1 MDSRFSRTDEFHD
14 ADYEFPE
21 TLSNPTPV
29 QSKMAAALGPL
40 PLGGTADGKAWCRKA
55 LHPADHTI
63 TKARFPGGSKHPTV
77 SGYFTQVMEIKPD
90 SLVGGAH
97 TTSWEAEMFLRQDPV
112 APASFRVIT
121 RADGDSTV
129 HEFPWVNR
137 TLTTW
142 SPFVDGIYGRCPV
155 MTLREA
161 YESFAKGKNFYRIT
175 HLGATVEHVCSATT
189 NQGTIISGQYAVEPH
204 TASIPGYPLTQQISG
219 SDVCAVSTTDSGHFP
234 LQTIGTRGGVNTQAM
249 FEAPLVRTWREG
261 PYSREMLLQGTNG
274 FTGPARE
281 GLYVPLKLSTPEKL
295 VNVDHKYVLNGHER
309 DSGLLRGIYREFEL
323 KQASDLNNNNCGWP
337 YYATLEGNSGD
348 QPEVLVGFKESGS
361 SISHSVITGLD
372 PHASL
377 RIYLRVGYEYVPEIT
392 SDTACFAQMSP
403 LPDELAVR
411 MYQEVC
417 ARLKDAYPM
426 DYNDKSTLLKVVD
439 GIAKR
444 LVPAIDQG
452 LDFFSKIPGNP
463 WAIPAS
469 GLRTLTQAYL
479 KPAAAKSGGGGKSKP
494 KSKPRKKKK
503 GGNVSSTDVSA
514 VLRRLQDPA
523 ILKLLN

>member
-1 MDSRFSRTDEFHD
+1 MAIRLVVQTIYHN
-14 ADYEFPE
+14 ADYQFPE
-21 TLSNPTPV
+21 TLSNPSPV
-29 QSKMAAALGPL
+29 QSKMTAALGPL
-40 PLGGTADGKAWCRKA
+40 PLGGTADGKAWCLKA

-142 SPFVDGIYGRCPV
+142 SPFVDGIYGRCPIL
-155 MTLREA
+155 TLRAA
-161 YESFAKGKNFYRIT
+161 YDAFARGKNFYRIT
-175 HLGATVEHVCSATT
+175 HLGATVEHICSSTT

-204 TASIPGYPLTQQISG
+204 TGSIPGYPLTQQITG
-219 SDVCAVSTTDSGHFP
+219 NDVCAVATTDSGHFP
-234 LQTIGTRGGVNTQAM
+234 LQPIGTRGGVNTQVM

-274 FTGPARE
+274 YTGPARE
-281 GLYVPLKLSTPEKL
+281 GLYVPLKLSSPEKM

-309 DSGLLRGIYREFEL
+309 DSDTVRGVYREFQL
-323 KQASDLNNNNCGWP
+323 RQASDLNNNNCGWP

-348 QPEVLVGFKESGS
+348 PAEVLVGFKESGS
-361 SISHSVITGLD
+361 SISHSVVTGLD

-426 DYNDKSTLLKVVD
+426 DYNDKSTLLGVIDRV
-439 GIAKR
+439 AKT

-452 LDFFSKIPGNP
+452 LDFFAKIPGNP
-463 WAIPAS
+463 WAVPAK
-469 GLRTLTQAYL
+469 GLRMLTQAYL
-479 KPAAAKSGGGGKSKP
+479 KPAAAKSKNQGKSRPAP
-494 KSKPRKKKK
+494 KQRKKK
-503 GGNVSSTDVSA
+503 GGNVTSADVSA
-514 VLRRLQDPA
+514 VLRRLADPA
-523 ILKLLN
+523 IMKMLN